1 MSGKPTASAVA
12 GAANAALDF
21 SEEEILNVF
30 PQRGVSVKVED
41 MWRMVGS
48 PVGKEQMLVAASL
61 PMPQKFASQTS
72 AQAAGAQPGFRSA
85 HLLAQAAIA
94 VFANRKGLKPGSK
107 LPKLEKDFADKLP
120 QYFAL
125 CKVHVDGYT

>member
-1 MSGKPTASAVA
+1 MSGKTPALKA
-12 GAANAALDF
+12 GAAADAAVDLTDD
-21 SEEEILNVF
+21 EILSVF
-30 PQRGVSVKVED
+30 PQRGVVVDVES
-41 MWRMVGS
+41 MWKMLGS
-48 PVGKEQMLVAASL
+48 PTGKEGLLKAAMLPLPPRYASSE
-61 PMPQKFASQTS
+61 A
-72 AQAAGAQPGFRSA
+72 AQAAGAPAGARSA

-125 CKVHVDGYT
+125 CKVKMKGYN